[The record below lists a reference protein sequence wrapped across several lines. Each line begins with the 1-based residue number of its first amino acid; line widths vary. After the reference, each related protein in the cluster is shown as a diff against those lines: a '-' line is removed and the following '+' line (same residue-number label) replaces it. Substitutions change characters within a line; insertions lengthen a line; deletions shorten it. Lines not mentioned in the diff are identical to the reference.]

1 MNRKITWNL
10 LSKYRSELFG
20 FAIISII
27 IFHYFEDLNATNIS
41 GILKVF
47 TKGYIWLIGSIG
59 VEIFIFLSGLGL
71 YYSLRKQF
79 NISRYIYNRVERT
92 IIPYLIYG
100 GFFWIVVDI
109 ILSKRYIKN
118 FLYDYSLLS
127 FWIDGNKH
135 LWFVAF
141 IIVIYI
147 IFPYIYILFVRQN
160 SKTQK
165 RNFIFL
171 ICTMYLLVL
180 ITILKIFPS
189 FFQNTEI
196 ALTRV
201 PVFVLGLYYGEKC
214 YEKVEFS
221 KVDILF
227 LLFSLLLRGVSIF
240 DGSGNIPIYWRIRI
254 GIYSILIMC
263 VFVVFLDTISC
274 DLLNQTLRAVGK
286 YSYELYL
293 TTVTTRI
300 VMKELG
306 YETFHLPI
314 YVISILAAV
323 LLSYLLIKIEKCFN
337 KNFYEKVLSN

>member
-147 IFPYIYILFVRQN
+147 IFPYIYVLFVRQN

-214 YEKVEFS
+214 
-221 KVDILF
+221 
-227 LLFSLLLRGVSIF
+227 
-240 DGSGNIPIYWRIRI
+240 
-254 GIYSILIMC
+254 
-263 VFVVFLDTISC
+263 
-274 DLLNQTLRAVGK
+274 
-286 YSYELYL
+286 
-293 TTVTTRI
+293 
-300 VMKELG
+300 
-306 YETFHLPI
+306 
-314 YVISILAAV
+314 
-323 LLSYLLIKIEKCFN
+323 
-337 KNFYEKVLSN
+337 

>member
-1 MNRKITWNL
+1 MVALTI
-10 LSKYRSELFG
+10 
-20 FAIISII
+20 
-27 IFHYFEDLNATNIS
+27 IS

-147 IFPYIYILFVRQN
+147 IFP
-160 SKTQK
+160 
-165 RNFIFL
+165 
-171 ICTMYLLVL
+171 
-180 ITILKIFPS
+180 
-189 FFQNTEI
+189 
-196 ALTRV
+196 
-201 PVFVLGLYYGEKC
+201 
-214 YEKVEFS
+214 
-221 KVDILF
+221 
-227 LLFSLLLRGVSIF
+227 
-240 DGSGNIPIYWRIRI
+240 
-254 GIYSILIMC
+254 
-263 VFVVFLDTISC
+263 
-274 DLLNQTLRAVGK
+274 
-286 YSYELYL
+286 
-293 TTVTTRI
+293 
-300 VMKELG
+300 
-306 YETFHLPI
+306 
-314 YVISILAAV
+314 
-323 LLSYLLIKIEKCFN
+323 
-337 KNFYEKVLSN
+337 